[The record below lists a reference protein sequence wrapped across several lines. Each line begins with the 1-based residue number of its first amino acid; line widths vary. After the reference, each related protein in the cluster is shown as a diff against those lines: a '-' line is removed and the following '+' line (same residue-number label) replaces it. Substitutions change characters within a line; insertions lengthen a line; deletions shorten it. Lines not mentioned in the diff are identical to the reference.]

1 MERRLCVENSV
12 ESVGLLQSVVKQL
25 KVMKTYIAANTES
38 TPIDADNFT
47 QNSSIPS
54 EEEEDDGCLD
64 FDLLIPSFFFYEE
77 EDLSDEVSFHPNE
90 VRGTYSSC
98 EKHQSLKELVIH
110 HSGLLSK
117 DCSPILSDY
126 SRSIF
131 DREVHVDGKL
141 FVELPE
147 SIACHLGSDKDDFL
161 VLHKTS
167 KMSYKLLIDECL
179 FMDMNFARWIYDRG
193 KVFDVLKEYF
203 SFAVT
208 YRIGIDT
215 MTSCEV
221 APVGSILLGNYKEEL
236 VNELILKHGSQ
247 VVLLVD
253 TWIVSVLMIV
263 SNGMNNKMIAA
274 LPERNKFLLL
284 MSARVASIKK
294 VHKGSVQM
302 LSVIESE
309 EDYIT
314 TTELYWKLLR
324 AVNSSSD
331 HKYSCFIPPWSLNIR
346 EEDMSTSAKFFRVDL
361 FRVIIDRQEGDV
373 HHILLRESQKLSVLI
388 FSAYTI
394 ARTRLYLLRIYTY
407 PLSPEVYG
415 RYMIQEKV
423 VLKVLQ
429 SNCSFLYTFKFTLY
443 LLLRCNQL
451 A

>member
-221 APVGSILLGNYKEEL
+221 APVGSILL
-236 VNELILKHGSQ
+236 
-247 VVLLVD
+247 
-253 TWIVSVLMIV
+253 
-263 SNGMNNKMIAA
+263 
-274 LPERNKFLLL
+274 ERNKFLLL